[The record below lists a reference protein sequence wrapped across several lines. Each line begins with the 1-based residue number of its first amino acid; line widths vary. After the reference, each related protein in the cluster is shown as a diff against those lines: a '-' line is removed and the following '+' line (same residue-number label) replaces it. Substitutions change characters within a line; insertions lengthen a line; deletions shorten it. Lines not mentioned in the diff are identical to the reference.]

1 MLKCVERG
9 YKLGHAWN
17 ILSLQCCAFGR
28 YNVHHNI
35 KKLRPR
41 NMKHKGL
48 NWTAFFAAFMIGFVK
63 IKTARVVALLWEWNW
78 YPHWPT
84 IDRRLPPRIF
94 KFGSIFWSH
103 FANPTLFQHPFTV
116 ELYQYKKNSLNLI
129 SNLFEQSNLQSDLQS
144 LFQYNP

>member
-1 MLKCVERG
+1 MWNLHFHEKNLLMVKRSARKKNLVLKCVERG

-41 NMKHKGL
+41 NMKQKGL

-84 IDRRLPPRIF
+84 IDRPAPSPHLQIWIYIWNF
-94 KFGSIFWSH
+94 EENICLMH
-103 FANPTLFQHPFTV
+103 
-116 ELYQYKKNSLNLI
+116 LYIICLYGHSLVI
-129 SNLFEQSNLQSDLQS
+129 
-144 LFQYNP
+144 